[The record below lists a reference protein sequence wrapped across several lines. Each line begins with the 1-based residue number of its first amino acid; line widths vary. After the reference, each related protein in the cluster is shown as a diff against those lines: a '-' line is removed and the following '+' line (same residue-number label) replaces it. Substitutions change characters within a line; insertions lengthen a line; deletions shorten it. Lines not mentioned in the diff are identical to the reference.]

1 MANPASISKV
11 VPWLL
16 REDLVFGEGM
26 GTQTGRPPRRSS
38 RSPERQGAA
47 WTKEQ
52 AMQMERE
59 GGSEVEL
66 GGGPTPQI
74 EMTKKHTMKPHKRPW
89 VSYADLHARVTHYFS
104 TAY

>member
-1 MANPASISKV
+1 MSDRGRARRRPRARKPCHTSYNTLLSKGMVNLASISKV

-26 GTQTGRPPRRSS
+26 GTQTGRPSRRSS
-38 RSPERQGAA
+38 RGPERQGAA

-59 GGSEVEL
+59 GGSEDSWEV
-66 GGGPTPQI
+66 GPRHRQ
-74 EMTKKHTMKPHKRPW
+74 R
-89 VSYADLHARVTHYFS
+89 
-104 TAY
+104 